1 MKKRA
6 EKIKMIVCDVDNT
19 IIPSGYDAMSRR
31 TAGVFKKAMEK
42 GIRVV
47 LNTGRHYTF
56 LQESLFDDL
65 PLDLIGTINGACVVK
80 RDGTIIESH
89 QMSETN
95 MNTIKTSK
103 KVIYKE
109 IRDYVMISVA
119 MISYG
124 IGWTVFMLPNS
135 IPTGGVPGVSSVLY
149 WGTQLPVQFSYFTI
163 NFILLLIAL
172 KILGWKFC
180 TKTIYAV
187 TLLTLLIQLFQSFT
201 EGQHLLANDPFMAS
215 IIGGVFMGSG
225 VGIGLAFNGS
235 TGGTDIIAAIINK
248 YRDISLGRVI
258 MMVDLII
265 ITSSY
270 VVLHDWERIIYGY
283 VALIVSS
290 LCVDQ
295 VVNSMRRSVQFFII
309 SDKYKEIG
317 ERINHDPH
325 RGVTVVN
332 AQGFYSGNEVKMLF
346 VLAKKNE
353 SHKIFQLINE
363 IDPNAFVSQ
372 SAVIGVYGEG
382 FDQFKVRTKRYQN

>member
-1 MKKRA
+1 
-6 EKIKMIVCDVDNT
+6 
-19 IIPSGYDAMSRR
+19 
-31 TAGVFKKAMEK
+31 
-42 GIRVV
+42 
-47 LNTGRHYTF
+47 
-56 LQESLFDDL
+56 
-65 PLDLIGTINGACVVK
+65 
-80 RDGTIIESH
+80 
-89 QMSETN
+89 

-103 KVIYKE
+103 KVIYRE

-149 WGTQLPVQFSYFTI
+149 WGTRLPVQFSYFTI

-187 TLLTLLIQLFQSFT
+187 TLLTLLIQLLQSFT
-201 EGQHLLANDPFMAS
+201 EGQHLLANGAFMAS

-225 VGIGLAFNGS
+225 IGIGLAFNGS

>member
-1 MKKRA
+1 
-6 EKIKMIVCDVDNT
+6 MI
-19 IIPSGYDAMSRR
+19 YR
-31 TAGVFKKAMEK
+31 
-42 GIRVV
+42 
-47 LNTGRHYTF
+47 
-56 LQESLFDDL
+56 
-65 PLDLIGTINGACVVK
+65 
-80 RDGTIIESH
+80 
-89 QMSETN
+89 
-95 MNTIKTSK
+95 
-103 KVIYKE
+103 E

-225 VGIGLAFNGS
+225 IGIGLAFNGS

-309 SDKYKEIG
+309 SDKYQEIG
-317 ERINHDPH
+317 EAITKIAD
-325 RGVTVVN
+325 RGCSTLN
-332 AQGFYSGNEVKMLF
+332 GNGFYSKKDIKVIYCI
-346 VLAKKNE
+346 AKKSE
-353 SHKIFQLINE
+353 SPLIFDRIDW
-363 IDPNAFVSQ
+363 IDPNAVVDQ
-372 SAVIGVYGEG
+372 SSVIGVYGQG
-382 FDQFKVRTKRYQN
+382 FDRAKVRKQISLEQIQKELK